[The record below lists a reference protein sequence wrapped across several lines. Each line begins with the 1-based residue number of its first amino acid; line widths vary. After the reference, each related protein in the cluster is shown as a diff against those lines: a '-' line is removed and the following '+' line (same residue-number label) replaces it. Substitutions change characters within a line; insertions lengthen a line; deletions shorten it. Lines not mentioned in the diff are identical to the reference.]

1 MLILINQMFAITITI
16 SGHSTQIFTLFPRL
30 SKFLGQISLP
40 LNEMDQFERPR
51 ARWFKLQSKP
61 GHDKKDKD
69 RGELEIKI
77 SFTVKAGSLSDLS
90 KKEKQKASMSSG
102 VGGSLLSL
110 GSAEK
115 RKSLAK
121 FAKSLGSKMHV
132 TGKKKKDKNSDSDS
146 FSGSFSSLGTPSMGL
161 RNSTRSSGIG
171 HSNADPGVISED
183 EDEFVF
189 DNLSHKSSANSLSK
203 SKSKFS
209 NLILTED
216 NNASETASIS
226 SSKKAV
232 ESPLATPRETPQKP
246 TPTPRETPQKVDEW
260 EAKLYGKA
268 LDQPLGHTTDS
279 LKRRSL
285 EKTRVPLNNE
295 SSKKEKNTNPFD
307 EASMDRI
314 SLSSDIPSNITTP
327 TKSSKDDDH
336 LDPDN
341 VQLERSISE
350 FETSENVNEKEL
362 KSSNSSPSLKERQDN
377 IFSKKWRNFKRELAP
392 SKPDVQLRNQYNKSQ
407 NRVSEKIVEGRE
419 FKSEIL
425 FKEKKREELP
435 LEITTKY
442 EGKTKE
448 VRRKLIHEIE

>member
-1 MLILINQMFAITITI
+1 M
-16 SGHSTQIFTLFPRL
+16 
-30 SKFLGQISLP
+30 SLP

-51 ARWFKLQSKP
+51 ARWYKLQSKP

-90 KKEKQKASMSSG
+90 KKDKQKASLSSG

-115 RKSLAK
+115 RKSLSK
-121 FAKSLGSKMHV
+121 FAKSLGAKMHV

-161 RNSTRSSGIG
+161 RNSTRSSGFG
-171 HSNADPGVISED
+171 NSNADPGVISED

-209 NLILTED
+209 NLVPTAED
-216 NNASETASIS
+216 NAAETASIS
-226 SSKKAV
+226 SKKAV
-232 ESPLATPRETPQKP
+232 VTPPVTPRETPQKP
-246 TPTPRETPQKVDEW
+246 QPTPRETPQKLDEW
-260 EAKLYGKA
+260 EAKLYGKTI
-268 LDQPLGHTTDS
+268 DQPLAGTTDS

-295 SSKKEKNTNPFD
+295 SGSIGSAKKEKSANPFD
-307 EASMDRI
+307 EASLDRI
-314 SLSSDIPSNITTP
+314 SLSSDIPSNLTTP
-327 TKSSKDDDH
+327 TKSSTSEHFDQ
-336 LDPDN
+336 DN
-341 VQLERSISE
+341 NQLERSISE
-350 FETSENVNEKEL
+350 FETSENLNEKEL
-362 KSSNSSPSLKERQDN
+362 KSSHSSPSLKERQDN
-377 IFSKKWRNFKRELAP
+377 IFSKKWKNFKSDFKRELAP

-407 NRVSEKIVEGRE
+407 SRGVNEMIVEGRE
-419 FKSEIL
+419 LNSDML

-435 LEITTKY
+435 REITAKY

-448 VRRKLIHEIE
+448 VRK

>member
-1 MLILINQMFAITITI
+1 
-16 SGHSTQIFTLFPRL
+16 
-30 SKFLGQISLP
+30 
-40 LNEMDQFERPR
+40 MDQFERPR

-61 GHDKKDKD
+61 GHDKKDKE

-90 KKEKQKASMSSG
+90 KKDKQKASLSSG

-115 RKSLAK
+115 RKSLSK
-121 FAKSLGSKMHV
+121 FAKSLGAKMHV

-161 RNSTRSSGIG
+161 RNSTRSSGFG

-209 NLILTED
+209 NLILTAD
-216 NNASETASIS
+216 DSAAETASV
-226 SSKKAV
+226 SSKKIV
-232 ESPLATPRETPQKP
+232 ETPPVTPRETPQKP
-246 TPTPRETPQKVDEW
+246 APAPRETPQKLDEW
-260 EAKLYGKA
+260 EAKLYGKTI
-268 LDQPLGHTTDS
+268 DQPLAQHTTDS

-295 SSKKEKNTNPFD
+295 SSSSSSAKKEKSANPFD
-307 EASMDRI
+307 ENTMDRI
-314 SLSSDIPSNITTP
+314 SLSSDIPSNLTTP
-327 TKSSKDDDH
+327 SKSSNSGEQFDQ
-336 LDPDN
+336 DN
-341 VQLERSISE
+341 NQLERSISE
-350 FETSENVNEKEL
+350 YETMTMSEKEL
-362 KSSNSSPSLKERQDN
+362 KSSNSSPSLKEKQDN
-377 IFSKKWRNFKRELAP
+377 VFSKKWRNFKSDFKRELT
-392 SKPDVQLRNQYNKSQ
+392 SGKPDVQLRNQYNKSQ
-407 NRVSEKIVEGRE
+407 NRVNEKIVEGRE
-419 FKSEIL
+419 LNSDIL

-435 LEITTKY
+435 LEISSKY

-448 VRRKLIHEIE
+448 VSSELKFKILTYLRRRLKLTL